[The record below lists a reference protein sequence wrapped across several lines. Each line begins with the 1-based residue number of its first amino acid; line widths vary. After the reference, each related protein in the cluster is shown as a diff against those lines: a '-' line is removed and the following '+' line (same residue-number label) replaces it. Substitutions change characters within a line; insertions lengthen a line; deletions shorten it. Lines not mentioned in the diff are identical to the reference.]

1 MYLQKMTYLTIGISS
16 EGEDWLFLPP
26 NDEGDRDTDED
37 SGGENELL
45 PNNLNRSQLSARA
58 LADLST

>member
-16 EGEDWLFLPP
+16 EGEDWLFLPQ

>member
-1 MYLQKMTYLTIGISS
+1 MYLQKMTYLTIGISP

-58 LADLST
+58 TADLST

>member
-16 EGEDWLFLPP
+16 EGEDWLFLPQ

-58 LADLST
+58 TADLST

>member
-58 LADLST
+58 PADLST